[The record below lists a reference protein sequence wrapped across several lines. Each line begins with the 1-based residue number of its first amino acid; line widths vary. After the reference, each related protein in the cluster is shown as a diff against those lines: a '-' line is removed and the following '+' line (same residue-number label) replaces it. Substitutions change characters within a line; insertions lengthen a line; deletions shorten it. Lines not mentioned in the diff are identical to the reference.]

1 MMSTIELSQLEL
13 LAQVDELVE
22 RLSRWAEPESPWE
35 PMNRCRALIRRLLGR
50 VEHLRV
56 RLEAPL
62 VVATFGGTGT
72 GKSTLVNALVGKECT
87 EMGRQRPTTTQP
99 VLILHPQLD
108 PEILGFPLD
117 DFDVRQVDSP
127 ILRDIVIIDCPD
139 PDTTETETPDSNL
152 WLLHRLLP
160 YCDVLLFTST
170 QQKYRSA
177 RVSEEMREAAT
188 GCRVCFVQTHADL
201 DEDIRDDWRKQLAE
215 HYEVP
220 EMFFVDSV
228 RELKAPHD
236 ARRPEGDFGRL
247 LNLLMTELGA
257 SQRVQIRRSNLVDL
271 IHAALRHCRTQ
282 LTAGRPE
289 VEQLEAAL
297 EEQKQK
303 LTAQMS
309 KQLGHELLT
318 SRNLWERRL
327 IGAVTQTWGFSPF
340 SSMLRLYNGLGNL
353 VASMGLFR
361 ARNSA
366 QMALIGALQGARW
379 FRSRQQE
386 RDAQSQLDGILSVGL
401 NDDVL
406 RESQFVIAGYVNS
419 ARLDPE
425 LAERNSL
432 DDLRNQAGRVEDQFL
447 GDAGRKIDEIIEEL
461 ANSNSRFFVRMWY
474 EMLFGSYLL
483 FVLFRVGKNFFYDT
497 FSFRDFFVGS
507 VSEHNFLHLDFYIP
521 AGIFFVLWS
530 AVLVMFFTKR
540 LRGGL
545 RRRVEQLALELSE
558 SRLSRG
564 LFPQLEQT
572 CRDMELRRSRL
583 DAMAET
589 TRDLRGQMATSTGLG
604 MRITAPMNPAG

>member
-1 MMSTIELSQLEL
+1 MMLTIELSQLEL

-87 EMGRQRPTTTQP
+87 ETGRQRPTTTKP

-139 PDTTETETPDSNL
+139 PDTTENETPDSNL
-152 WLLHRLLP
+152 WRLHRMLP
-160 YCDVLLFTST
+160 FCDVLLFAST

-177 RVSEEMREAAT
+177 RVSDEMREAAT
-188 GCRVCFVQTHADL
+188 GCRICFVQTHADL

-228 RELKAPHD
+228 RELRVPHD
-236 ARRPEGDFGRL
+236 ERRPEGDFGRL
-247 LNLLMTELGA
+247 LNVLMTELGS

-271 IHAALRHCRTQ
+271 IHAALHHCRTQ
-282 LTAGRPE
+282 LTAGWPD

-309 KQLGHELLT
+309 KQLGNELLT

-327 IGAVTQTWGFSPF
+327 IGAVTQTWGLSPF

-353 VASMGLFR
+353 VASLGLFR

-366 QMALIGALQGARW
+366 QMALIGVLQGARW
-379 FRSRQQE
+379 LRSRQQE
-386 RDAQSQLDGILSVGL
+386 RDVQSQLDGIVSVGL
-401 NDDVL
+401 NDETL
-406 RESQFVIAGYVNS
+406 RESQFVIAGYVSS

-425 LAERNSL
+425 RAERNSL
-432 DDLRNQAGRVEDQFL
+432 DDLRNQAGRVEVQFL
-447 GDAGRKIDEIIEEL
+447 GDAGRTIDVIIDNL
-461 ANSNSRFFVRMWY
+461 AEANSRFFIRMWY
-474 EMLFGSYLL
+474 ELLFGSYLL
-483 FVLFRVGKNFFYDT
+483 FVLFRVGKNFFYD
-497 FSFRDFFVGS
+497 SFLREFLVGS
-507 VSEHNFLHLDFYIP
+507 GSDLLPLDFYIS
-521 AGIFFVLWS
+521 AGVIFVLWS
-530 AVLVMFFTKR
+530 AVLVMRFTKR

-545 RRRVEQLALELSE
+545 HRRIEELALELSE
-558 SRLSRG
+558 SRVSRG

-572 CRDMELRRSRL
+572 CRDIKMRRSRL
-583 DAMAET
+583 EAMADT
-589 TRDLRGQMATSTGLG
+589 TRELRGRIVTSTGLG
-604 MRITAPMNPAG
+604 ARITVPMNPAG